1 MAGTGDD
8 GQDVQ
13 AGADVEETTEQA
25 TGQPETLTLA
35 DVRLLLEE
43 QARRFQ
49 SQMDKREAGL
59 VRRLQRQE
67 QVKGIAAKHGIK
79 DEALTELQGAL
90 KEDDAPADEP
100 LAKPDRQSDA
110 GPNDEQV
117 NAAAQRLYGKYGLT
131 ADDPEIEMIDTSGS
145 ADDFIESIIHAGRTR
160 QARLKGDTLQ
170 LRRTPARTPGLTPA
184 GGRAVETAFGKSKS
198 DLLEAETDAMFRK

>member
-110 GPNDEQV
+110 GPNAEAV
-117 NAAAQRLYGKYGLT
+117 NATAQRLYAKYGIEP
-131 ADDPEIEMIDTSGS
+131 DDPEIEMIDVSGS

-160 QARLKGDTLQ
+160 QARLKGETLQ
-170 LRRTPARTPGLTPA
+170 LRRTLARTPGLAPA
-184 GGRAVETAFGKSKS
+184 GGRVVETAFGKSKS
-198 DLLEAETDAMFRK
+198 DLLEAETNAMFSK